1 MSGKI
6 DERVLDER
14 LGALE
19 GARAWSPRVMSKLE
33 NYIRTPEDV
42 QLFRTNPIRFATEK
56 HVAEG
61 EAIDLFLHGTAVG
74 LFEMDW
80 ALICP
85 MCSCV
90 VESFRSLQ
98 SVENHFR
105 CTFCHTD
112 YEASLDDYIA
122 VTFTI
127 ASSVRDIAFHHP
139 EDLPPRDYF
148 FIFKATPDGLVPEG
162 VEMPP
167 AGTRWVDVMS
177 SMTLGFAALPPGRT
191 TRIEVDAP
199 EGTLFGVDADTNA
212 HFYVAVDGSPVANP
226 QTVTIRYADEVCEPP
241 AGQVSPG
248 KVTFQIE
255 NVTNRTGRFA
265 IASFPPGAQRMMLT
279 FAPFLSAKRL
289 LTTQTFRD
297 LFRSEVIRATEGIG
311 VRDITLLFTDLQGS
325 TALYDHIGDLNAFAL
340 VQRHFERLRDVT
352 VRHGGTIIKTIGDA
366 IMAAFLDPAE
376 AVTAATAMLREMDAF
391 NRNLPDK
398 ALILKI
404 GVHRGAAITVT
415 QNERL
420 DYFGQT
426 VNIAARV
433 QNLAQAEEICLTTE
447 VLEAPGVREMLA
459 PFAVERQVMQL
470 KGIMQHVPVFRVTP
484 RVAVAGVGT
493 LSGDAPAARSNE

>member
-19 GARAWSPRVMSKLE
+19 GARSWSPRVMSKLE
-33 NYIRTPEDV
+33 NHIRTPDDV
-42 QLFRTNPIRFATEK
+42 QLFRTNPVRFAAEK
-56 HVAEG
+56 HIAEA
-61 EAIDLFLHGTAVG
+61 EAIDLFLHGTALG

-85 MCSCV
+85 MCACV

-98 SVENHFR
+98 SVHNHFH
-105 CTFCHTD
+105 CTFCQTD

-122 VTFTI
+122 ITFTVSP
-127 ASSVRDIAFHHP
+127 AVRDIAFHHP
-139 EDLPPRDYF
+139 RDLPLRDYF
-148 FIFKATPDGLVPEG
+148 FRVKATPDCLVPEG
-162 VEMPP
+162 VTAPP
-167 AGTRWVDVMS
+167 AGTPWFEVMDS
-177 SMTLGFAALPPGRT
+177 LTMELAVLPPGT
-191 TRIEVDAP
+191 TVALDIEAT
-199 EGTLFGVDADTNA
+199 EGTIFGFDPDSRP
-212 HFYVAVDGSPVANP
+212 HFYFTVGGSPAAEAQAVS
-226 QTVTIRYADEVCEPP
+226 IRYADDACEPSG
-241 AGQVSPG
+241 GQLAPG
-248 KVTFQIE
+248 RVTFEIE
-255 NVTNRTGRFA
+255 NITNRTGRFA
-265 IASFPPGAQRMMLT
+265 IAWLPPGARRMMLT

-366 IMAAFLDPAE
+366 IMAAFLDPAG
-376 AVTAATAMLREMDAF
+376 AVAAATAMLREMDTF
-391 NRNLPDK
+391 NRDLPDK
-398 ALILKI
+398 ALILKSGI
-404 GVHRGAAITVT
+404 HRGAAITVT

-420 DYFGQT
+420 DYFGQS

-459 PFAVERQVMQL
+459 PFAVEREVTQL
-470 KGIMQHVPVFRVTP
+470 KGIMQHVPVFRVATG
-484 RVAVAGVGT
+484 VAVAGHAG
-493 LSGDAPAARSNE
+493 A